1 MKKVCSGIYLI
12 TEKGA
17 FGVIKPPLNIYVIPG
32 ENGLIYDAGYGKKKA
47 IKYLTMKIQEIRTF
61 YASKNKEFKLEWI
74 LPSHAH
80 PDHFAGLK
88 MIREKLDIKIL
99 LTKRMAEITKD
110 KHSFYKSFEESHEDY
125 YKIKKKE
132 KLNAGEKIRI
142 FLYRKFYK
150 YGYGVEYIS
159 DPDEIIEEETV
170 ININN
175 EAWKIFHSPG
185 HAIDHISLY
194 NEDRGILLA
203 GDNILR
209 SKTTWLGPPGSDI
222 HDYINSLKQIL
233 DLPKLNIILPAHGS
247 PIEQPKKRVEEIL
260 SHRSKRTKQVL
271 NVIREN
277 PDEGVTL
284 IEIIHSLYPRISR
297 FMRDVTRGWISLT
310 LKMLE
315 EEKLIKK
322 EKSLKSREYIFF
334 PTL

>member
-1 MKKVCSGIYLI
+1 MKEVCSGIYLI

-32 ENGLIYDAGYGKKKA
+32 ENGLIYDAGYGKKKS
-47 IKYLTMKIQEIRTF
+47 IKYLTNKIHEIRKL
-61 YASKNKEFKLEWI
+61 YSSQNKEFKLEWI

-88 MIREKLDIKIL
+88 LIRDKLDIKIM
-99 LTKRMAEITKD
+99 LTQRMAEITNNR
-110 KHSFYKSFEESHEDY
+110 HSFYKSFEESNEDY

-132 KLNAGEKIRI
+132 KPNLEEKTRK

-150 YGYGVEYIS
+150 YGYGVEYVNH
-159 DPDEIIEEETV
+159 PDEIIKENAEII
-170 ININN
+170 IND
-175 EAWKIFHSPG
+175 EPWRIFHSPG

-194 NEDRGILLA
+194 NENKGVLLA

-222 HDYINSLKQIL
+222 HDYINSLKYIQ

-247 PIEQPKKRVEEIL
+247 PIDNPKKRIEEIL
-260 SHRSKRTKQVL
+260 THRNNRTKQVL
-271 NVIREN
+271 NVIIEN
-277 PDEGVTL
+277 SYEGISL
-284 IEIIHSLYPRISR
+284 EEIIHTLYPKISR
-297 FMRDVTRGWISLT
+297 FMSDVTRGWIALT

-315 EEKLIKK
+315 DDKLIRK
-322 EKSLKSREYIFF
+322 EKNVKKRNYLFF
-334 PTL
+334 PVK